1 MAFVSH
7 PLTVPRHLH
16 RLPLSRSLPSTPPNP
31 ILRRTLSCAQDR
43 NHNHGPSKSRPTP
56 TPPKRGWSLFQSDL
70 RRLGRFLR
78 GDIRAF
84 DEQRLKLHRYDKDK
98 ITDYYD
104 ARPITAAIRAA
115 VVGLPFLVWLL
126 RVRRIDPFFRLSSNP
141 KVTARRAQQLRD
153 LLCWAGPTYLK
164 IGQAIGNRPDL
175 VGAVYSYELQK
186 LVDDVGTFD
195 TDVAL
200 QMVKDEL
207 KLEQLSDVFKQFDQN
222 AVASASL
229 GQVHRA
235 QLQTGEHVAVK
246 IQRPTAE
253 RDAALDV
260 YVLRSIAGFA
270 KRRFKLRSDV
280 VGIVD
285 EFAARLWEEL
295 DYVNE
300 ADNCK
305 LFEELYAK
313 DNDDLYVPKVYR
325 QYTSKRV
332 LCLEWI
338 DGDKAP
344 WYPKEEARRLIRIG
358 VNCSLDQLLQKGFV
372 HADPHT
378 GNLLRTKDGKL
389 CYLDFGMCVHVKQQI
404 RYDLIAAITRLI
416 NRDFENLAEDFIKLG
431 FLPRDTDT
439 RPFAPLL
446 VKAFGDASTGSSLS
460 DLSFS
465 RLADN
470 LSGLAFA
477 TPIRIPVFFTLI
489 IRSLTILEGFALQ
502 IDASF
507 KIVDETY
514 PYVVKRI
521 LTDDSP
527 VFQQALK
534 DVLIDDKSG
543 RLRWKRLNALL
554 RTRSSSVQDDGPEIS
569 PAGTWQENSL
579 SGVSD
584 RALTR
589 VVDFVLSERGAF
601 LRQALMTE
609 LTDTADAV
617 QLAFL
622 KRISDVT
629 RGTIPP
635 PRDNV
640 NFDRVDN
647 AIALA
652 QALRVRAPELF
663 STSYGTGAERS
674 ESIGRLLLLRKW
686 MDEASRTVV
695 GGILER
701 NTRRVLRS
709 AISLM
714 FGNDRSR

>member
-1 MAFVSH
+1 MAFVSQ
-7 PLTVPRHLH
+7 PLALTRRLPRV
-16 RLPLSRSLPSTPPNP
+16 PLSRSPSTTNSNTT
-31 ILRRTLSCAQDR
+31 LTRTLACAQGRKTDPER
-43 NHNHGPSKSRPTP
+43 DGYIPTSS
-56 TPPKRGWSLFQSDL
+56 KRGWELFKGDI
-70 RRLGRFLR
+70 RRIGRFLR
-78 GDIRAF
+78 GDFSAF
-84 DEQRLKLHRYDKDK
+84 EEDRLKLHRYDKDK
-98 ITDYYD
+98 IMDYYG
-104 ARPITAAIRAA
+104 ARPITAAIRAL
-115 VVGLPFLVWLL
+115 VVGFPFLVWLL
-126 RVRRIDPFFRLSSNP
+126 RVRRIDPFLRLSSNSR
-141 KVTARRAQQLRD
+141 VTERRAQQLRN

-175 VGAVYSYELQK
+175 VGVVYSNELQK

-195 TDVAL
+195 TDTAL
-200 QMVKDEL
+200 QMVKDDL
-207 KLEQLSDVFKQFDQN
+207 GLRDLSDIFQKFDQN

-235 QLQTGEHVAVK
+235 QLHTGEDVAVK

-260 YVLRSIAGFA
+260 YVLRRIADFA

-285 EFAARLWEEL
+285 EFATRLWEEL
-295 DYVNE
+295 DYINE
-300 ADNCK
+300 ADNCE
-305 LFEELYAK
+305 LFNELYAK
-313 DNDDLYVPKVYR
+313 DNDDLYVPRVYR
-325 QYTSKRV
+325 EYTSKRI

-338 DGDKAP
+338 DGKKAP
-344 WYPKEEARRLIRIG
+344 WYPSDEARRLIRVG

-404 RYDLIAAITRLI
+404 RFDLIAAITRLI
-416 NRDFENLAEDFIKLG
+416 NRDFENLAQDFIKLG
-431 FLPRDTDT
+431 FLPPDTDT

-446 VKAFGDASTGSSLS
+446 IKAFGDASTGSSLS

-514 PYVVKRI
+514 PYVIKRI

-534 DVLIDDKSG
+534 DVLIDKDSG
-543 RLRWKRLNALL
+543 RLRWNRLNAIL
-554 RTRSSSVQDDGPEIS
+554 RTRSSSVQDGGPDTS
-569 PAGTWQENSL
+569 PVGNWKKDSL

-589 VVDFVLSERGAF
+589 VVDFVLSERGSF
-601 LRQALMTE
+601 LRQALMSE

-635 PRDNV
+635 PKDSI

-652 QALRVRAPELF
+652 QALRIRAPELF
-663 STSYGTGAERS
+663 SSHQSTGAKRS
-674 ESIGRLLLLRKW
+674 ESVERLLALRKW
-686 MDEASRTVV
+686 MDEASRAVV
-695 GGILER
+695 GGLLER
-701 NTRRVLRS
+701 NTRRVLRT

-714 FGNDRSR
+714 FGNDRAR

>member
-1 MAFVSH
+1 MAFV
-7 PLTVPRHLH
+7 PQPFVLVRQLR
-16 RLPLSRSLPSTPPNP
+16 RLPHTRPPSSATGPP
-31 ILRRTLSCAQDR
+31 LRRTLACAQDR
-43 NHNHGPSKSRPTP
+43 NSDPEKNTSIPTSS
-56 TPPKRGWSLFQSDL
+56 KRGWDLFKEDL
-70 RRLGRFLR
+70 RRVGRFFR
-78 GDIRAF
+78 GDFRAF
-84 DEQRLKLHRYDKDK
+84 EEKRLKLHRYDKDK
-98 ITDYYD
+98 IMDYYGT
-104 ARPITAAIRAA
+104 RPITAVVRAV

-126 RVRRIDPFFRLSSNP
+126 RVRHIDRFLRLSSNV
-141 KVTARRAQQLRD
+141 KVTKRRAQQLRD

-175 VGAVYSYELQK
+175 VGVVYSNELQK

-195 TDVAL
+195 TSVAL
-200 QMVKDEL
+200 QMVKDDL
-207 KLEQLSDVFKQFDQN
+207 GLRDLSDVFQQFDQN

-235 QLQTGEHVAVK
+235 QLKTGEHVAIK

-260 YVLRSIAGFA
+260 YVLRRIADFA

-295 DYVNE
+295 DYINE
-300 ADNCK
+300 ADNCE
-305 LFEELYAK
+305 LFNELYAK

-325 QYTSKRV
+325 EYTSKRI

-338 DGDKAP
+338 DGKKAP
-344 WYPKEEARRLIRIG
+344 WYPRDEARRLIRVG
-358 VNCSLDQLLQKGFV
+358 VNCSLDQLLQEGFV

-389 CYLDFGMCVHVKQQI
+389 CYLDFGMCVRVKQQV

-416 NRDFENLAEDFIKLG
+416 NRDYGNLAQDFIKLG
-431 FLPRDTDT
+431 FLPKDTDT

-460 DLSFS
+460 ELSFS

-527 VFQQALK
+527 VFQQALE
-534 DVLIDDKSG
+534 DVLIDKHSG
-543 RLRWKRLNALL
+543 RLRWNRLNAIL
-554 RTRSSSVQDDGPEIS
+554 RTRSSSVQDGGLETS
-569 PAGTWQENSL
+569 PIGNWKEDSL

-589 VVDFVLSERGAF
+589 VVDFVLSERGGF
-601 LRQALMTE
+601 LKQALMTE

-617 QLAFL
+617 QLLFL

-635 PRDNV
+635 PRDSV

-663 STSYGTGAERS
+663 SSHRSTSAKRS
-674 ESIGRLLLLRKW
+674 ESVERLLLLRKW

-701 NTRRVLRS
+701 NTRRALRT
-709 AISLM
+709 AISFM
-714 FGNDRSR
+714 FGSDRDR